1 MKPGALY
8 NTTSWGATA
17 AVAGVLVAGWLYLYG
32 LHTGAMDAALLHQI
46 DRKTIVPKLTVMI
59 IAFSAVGIAALGIA
73 VMTWRR
79 TAPILVQE
87 CYALIREVPA
97 KAGGGVATLRPAFT
111 AAAREIAAGGMDDCE
126 DFQQWFAHLLIMWGF
141 VGLFATTSLDALVN
155 KAADPL
161 PLLHPVRLLGNVTGI
176 LFLAGLTLAIVRRA
190 LLDRVRVRSKASD
203 WTFLLSLW
211 GTGATGFLVQWF
223 ADLGDLSN
231 TRWTYT
237 LHLGFV
243 AALLLFAPWTKFLHA
258 AWRPT
263 WALYRTLTAARG

>member
-1 MKPGALY
+1 MYNAL
-8 NTTSWGATA
+8 SWGAAA
-17 AVAGVLVAGWLYLYG
+17 AVSAVLVAGWLQLYG
-32 LHTGAMDAALLHQI
+32 LHAGAIDAGTLVQI
-46 DRKTIVPKLTVMI
+46 DRKAIVPKLAVEI
-59 IAFSAVGIAALGIA
+59 IAFGSIGIALLSIA

-87 CYALIREVPA
+87 CAELVREARTSPERA
-97 KAGGGVATLRPAFT
+97 ARLRPALT

-141 VGLFATTSLDALVN
+141 LGLFATTSLDALVN
-155 KAADPL
+155 RPADPL

-176 LFLAGLTLAIVRRA
+176 LFLAGLTLALARRA
-190 LLDRVRVRSKASD
+190 LLERVRVRSKMSD
-203 WTFLLSLW
+203 WTFLLALW

-223 ADLGDLSN
+223 ADRADLAN
-231 TRWTYT
+231 TQWSYL
-237 LHLGFV
+237 LHLGFI

-263 WALYRTLTAARG
+263 WALYRTLTAARE